1 MPIDRR
7 TFVSSAAAG
16 IVAAGTG
23 LSARSQSNVLGAN
36 DRITLAFIGAGGMG
50 RSNIGV
56 FGQLPDVRIAA
67 VCDVWDYHA
76 EQASAAT
83 RNRPEGTVRTFSDF
97 RRVLDL
103 KEVDAVV
110 VSTPDHWHGIV
121 TIRACEAGKDVFCE
135 KPLAHNIR
143 EGRAM
148 VDAARKHGRVVQVGT
163 QQRSGQHYQEA
174 VELVRSGTLGTVTR
188 VVTWNH
194 ANEAP
199 HGIGKF
205 PGVPQPQG
213 LDWDMYLG
221 PAPLVP
227 FDAARF
233 LGTFRY
239 FWDYGGGIA
248 TDWGVHHLDVV
259 QWAMNVDAPL
269 AVSAAGGTFAI
280 DDARETP
287 DTIEVL
293 YEYPGF
299 VASYSHRGANSR
311 PYNGRGYGIE
321 FYGTDATLIIDR
333 GGYEVIPEMAAEGQG
348 PRKPPFAASM
358 DRRGADP
365 WSGQPRRVRRAKT
378 APLTAPGSEQNV
390 AHARNFL
397 ACMRSRQRPISDVEV
412 AHRSSSTAMLANVA
426 LRSGRRIEWDAQRED
441 VTNAPEARKY
451 LMREY
456 RAPWTL

>member
-1 MPIDRR
+1 MSIDRR

-23 LSARSQSNVLGAN
+23 LSARSQSNVRGAN
-36 DRITLAFIGAGGMG
+36 DRITLAFIGVGGMG

-56 FGQLPDVRIAA
+56 FGQLPEVRIAA

-76 EQASAAT
+76 EQAVHVT
-83 RNRPEGTVRTFSDF
+83 KNRPEGPARTFSDF

-110 VSTPDHWHGIV
+110 VSTPDHWHGLA

-135 KPLAHNIR
+135 KPLSHNIR

-148 VDAARKHGRVVQVGT
+148 VDAARQHQRVVQVGT

-174 VELVRSGTLGTVTR
+174 VDLVKSGALGTVTR
-188 VVTWNH
+188 VATWNH
-194 ANEAP
+194 SNEAP

-205 PGVPQPQG
+205 PGVQPPPG

-248 TDWGVHHLDVV
+248 TDWGVHHLDIV
-259 QWAMNVDAPL
+259 QWAMGVDAPL
-269 AVSAAGGTFAI
+269 AVSAAAVDYAV

-299 VASYSHRGANSR
+299 LASYSHRGANSR
-311 PYNGRGYGIE
+311 GYNGHGYGIE
-321 FYGTDATLIIDR
+321 FYGTDATLFIDR
-333 GGYEVIPEMAAEGQG
+333 AGYEVIPEMAAEVQG
-348 PRKPPFAASM
+348 ERKPPFVASM
-358 DRRGADP
+358 DRRGPTLERAAPPPPAGEDAP
-365 WSGQPRRVRRAKT
+365 SRPPAPSRTWRTRGTSWRACVRGSSRSPTWRSRTAPRPPPCSPTWRCAPDGGSSGTRSARTSRTRPRRGS
-378 APLTAPGSEQNV
+378 LT
-390 AHARNFL
+390 
-397 ACMRSRQRPISDVEV
+397 
-412 AHRSSSTAMLANVA
+412 
-426 LRSGRRIEWDAQRED
+426 
-441 VTNAPEARKY
+441 
-451 LMREY
+451 REY